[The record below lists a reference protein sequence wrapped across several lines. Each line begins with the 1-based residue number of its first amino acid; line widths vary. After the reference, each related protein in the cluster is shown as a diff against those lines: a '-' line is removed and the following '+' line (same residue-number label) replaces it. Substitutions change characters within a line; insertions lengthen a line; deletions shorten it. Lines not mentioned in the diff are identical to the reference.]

1 MPNFGA
7 PGAPSFFGGGLNSH
21 AGVPPGGAPGFGMG
35 APPVPGPANPV
46 AFPPAPPQPSA
57 TEQARAMLIL
67 LTQNPGVALSVIQTQ
82 PHLLAVPEVKTVYD
96 AYIANMSKPP
106 QAQAPEQAP

>member
-1 MPNFGA
+1 MP
-7 PGAPSFFGGGLNSH
+7 H
-21 AGVPPGGAPGFGMG
+21 AGAPPGGAPGFGVA
-35 APPVPGPANPV
+35 APPNPVANPV
-46 AFPPAPPQPSA
+46 AFPPAPAQPSA

-96 AYIANMSKPP
+96 AYIANMSKPSGM
-106 QAQAPEQAP
+106 AGAPEQAP

>member
-1 MPNFGA
+1 MFR
-7 PGAPSFFGGGLNSH
+7 H
-21 AGVPPGGAPGFGMG
+21 ACTTATT
-35 APPVPGPANPV
+35 GPARGTG
-46 AFPPAPPQPSA
+46 A

>member
-1 MPNFGA
+1 
-7 PGAPSFFGGGLNSH
+7 
-21 AGVPPGGAPGFGMG
+21 
-35 APPVPGPANPV
+35 
-46 AFPPAPPQPSA
+46 
-57 TEQARAMLIL
+57 MLIL

-106 QAQAPEQAP
+106 QVGAPEQAP

>member
-1 MPNFGA
+1 MAA
-7 PGAPSFFGGGLNSH
+7 P
-21 AGVPPGGAPGFGMG
+21 
-35 APPVPGPANPV
+35 PGPANPV
-46 AFPPAPPQPSA
+46 AFPPAPAQPSA

-96 AYIANMSKPP
+96 AYIANMSKPS
-106 QAQAPEQAP
+106 QAGAAPEQAP

>member
-1 MPNFGA
+1 MAA
-7 PGAPSFFGGGLNSH
+7 P
-21 AGVPPGGAPGFGMG
+21 
-35 APPVPGPANPV
+35 PGPANPV
-46 AFPPAPPQPSA
+46 AFPPAPAQPSA

-96 AYIANMSKPP
+96 AYIANMSKPS
-106 QAQAPEQAP
+106 QAGGAPEQAP